1 MQKTIGQ
8 AVFKKNVQ
16 KHRMASYVLD
26 TTALTTLLRR
36 EPGFEK
42 VLPYVYGGLI
52 SSVNMAE
59 VLALCLASNADLDD
73 CKRELAKL
81 QLMEVSFD
89 DEQATVAARIMTTE
103 AAASL
108 SFPDLAAL
116 SLGAMRKSTLITA
129 RSEMANTKLGVKIKT
144 IA

>member
-1 MQKTIGQ
+1 
-8 AVFKKNVQ
+8 
-16 KHRMASYVLD
+16 MASYVLD

-42 VLPYVYGGLI
+42 VLPHVYGGLV

-59 VLALCLASNADLDD
+59 VLALCFANSAKLED

-81 QLMEVSFD
+81 QLVEVPFD
-89 DEQATVAARIMTTE
+89 DEQAAVAAKIMTTE

-116 SLGAMRKSTLITA
+116 SLGASRKSTLITA
-129 RSEMANTKLGVKIKT
+129 RSELANTKLGVKIKT